1 MTNNMDVVICVGY
14 KDLFIVKRTIDNI
27 NSYIKPDNIYI
38 IANVKFKIF
47 FISHLRNFR
56 NLHFVDENEIIDS
69 RKLTQYVECK
79 KNFLKKKDKWYYQQF
94 LKMGFSLTNYAKN
107 FYLIWDA
114 DTIPTRSLNFFES
127 GKVILDVKSEYHEP
141 YFKTMEKLL
150 GVGKSVPYSFISEHM
165 LVSVKTMIEMLNN
178 IEDNNAIEGNSFF
191 EKIINSIDEKTLLG
205 FSEFE
210 TYGTYLHNKYPTSF
224 VIRNLVSNRNAGS
237 QYGIYIN
244 KVDLAKIDDYD
255 TISLEPANRPNRLVQ
270 IKQLP
275 MKFFIK
281 ILSFIK

>member
-1 MTNNMDVVICVGY
+1 
-14 KDLFIVKRTIDNI
+14 
-27 NSYIKPDNIYI
+27 
-38 IANVKFKIF
+38 
-47 FISHLRNFR
+47 
-56 NLHFVDENEIIDS
+56 
-69 RKLTQYVECK
+69 
-79 KNFLKKKDKWYYQQF
+79 
-94 LKMGFSLTNYAKN
+94 
-107 FYLIWDA
+107 
-114 DTIPTRSLNFFES
+114 
-127 GKVILDVKSEYHEP
+127 
-141 YFKTMEKLL
+141 MEKLL